1 MPVPAS
7 INDLSTTAGSNSP
20 PGSESPAVLD
30 DYLRAHAAFIAQ
42 LRDGKQPLDA
52 TLTGIAGVTT
62 AANQLIY
69 ATGVDTFAA
78 TGLTAFARTLL
89 DDADAAAARTTLG
102 LAETGPT
109 TPTFLNSFTD
119 AGGTRYWRIGRL
131 VYVNLA
137 VSRGST
143 PSNGTGIFTLPAGFR
158 PVGDT
163 VYPVGVF
170 GQTSPLAVGVS
181 GISVS
186 SVSGNVI
193 VSSNAGG
200 TPGSSGYSLNAL
212 FSFPAI

>member
-20 PGSESPAVLD
+20 PGSESPATID
-30 DYLRAHAAFIAQ
+30 DYLRTHASFIAQ
-42 LRDGKQPLDA
+42 LRDGKL
-52 TLTGIAGVTT
+52 
-62 AANQLIY
+62 AAS
-69 ATGVDTFAA
+69 AVSAF
-78 TGLTAFARTLL
+78 GLTLI

-137 VSRGST
+137 VSRVST